1 MNDVLDENEHLKQK
15 LGIGPDDE
23 VNLDEFRK
31 TKAIKRE
38 EERAMVLI
46 LQQEVLSASFEI
58 TQKLLSNCIAL
69 NQDLCHFNTNYYLS
83 LTC

>member
-46 LQQEVLSASFEI
+46 LQQEVF
-58 TQKLLSNCIAL
+58 LLLLI
-69 NQDLCHFNTNYYLS
+69 
-83 LTC
+83 